1 MKVMKQKGLF
11 CLPRNQRGMVFTSLE
26 NHHALISPTA
36 TEVVNNVVFK
46 IATLKREKAM
56 KMDEIL
62 KLRKETDSLLCKAVL
77 ESEMSA
83 GRWDRVRKYWS
94 AKRDQTCWPARRDQT
109 CWSAKHDQLCWSA
122 RHFLPRFP
130 IKLILLLHSICTTKS
145 LKWFMLS

>member
-1 MKVMKQKGLF
+1 MALDLSLGVRSRVMKQKGLF

-83 GRWDRVRKYWS
+83 VEK
-94 AKRDQTCWPARRDQT
+94 A
-109 CWSAKHDQLCWSA
+109 
-122 RHFLPRFP
+122 
-130 IKLILLLHSICTTKS
+130 
-145 LKWFMLS
+145 

>member
-1 MKVMKQKGLF
+1 MKQKGLF

-83 GRWDRVRKYWS
+83 SFTGS
-94 AKRDQTCWPARRDQT
+94 
-109 CWSAKHDQLCWSA
+109 S
-122 RHFLPRFP
+122 FLFPNSFVPNFCTRFG
-130 IKLILLLHSICTTKS
+130 
-145 LKWFMLS
+145 